1 MELTIL
7 QQAIY
12 EEMLYQNEMNY
23 PNSDITTELDNEFKR
38 VARNIV
44 LNDDY
49 FNEVLHDTVFEY
61 LETARNLAGY
71 IGKGD

>member
-1 MELTIL
+1 MELTLL

-12 EEMLYQNEMNY
+12 EEILYQNEMNY

-38 VARNIV
+38 EARNIV

-61 LETARNLAGY
+61 LEIARNNAGY